1 MGLGHGRCLLVGMIS
16 AGVRRRAVCPFCNES
31 LAELGD
37 DLVLVRKA
45 AFALLREQQP
55 TVGDDVELAL
65 LTRYCLAVPTR
76 RGDRGRETR
85 GPCVVPASDGA
96 VEDLDPHRTKATPR
110 GPGSGAAAAG
120 A

>member
-1 MGLGHGRCLLVGMIS
+1 MSETH
-16 AGVRRRAVCPFCNES
+16 
-31 LAELGD
+31 AELGD
-37 DLVLVRKA
+37 DLVLVREA
-45 AFALLREQQP
+45 AHVLFREQQP

-65 LTRYCLAVPTR
+65 LTRHCLAGVFAR